1 MHVALCGTQHLLLVP
16 IRTPVGTGIGAYY
29 SYPGRSLPVH
39 VHVHVYALNAGITRR
54 QSNQRLSQWAL
65 TGAGVS
71 FLGVSFSI
79 RNAICRMIPRI
90 SEQVCNCVF
99 AYCSQCCVTSVISRC
114 GIALPAATETLITV
128 PVSGNSNDPA
138 HPGHS

>member
-1 MHVALCGTQHLLLVP
+1 MYMYMLRYS
-16 IRTPVGTGIGAYY
+16 IIG
-29 SYPGRSLPVH
+29 H
-39 VHVHVYALNAGITRR
+39 HED
-54 QSNQRLSQWAL
+54 QRLSQWAL
-65 TGAGVS
+65 TGTGVS

-79 RNAICRMIPRI
+79 HNAICRTIPRI

-114 GIALPAATETLITV
+114 GIALPAATETLITM